1 MAGFRGGFGRGGLPP
16 RDHDGGTAAAT
27 ATAPRRRFLAP
38 TTANTEQATAPAGA
52 HGYGLEDSYGSGG
65 YGRGGYG
72 QDPHAGGSFGSDGY
86 GLEDSYGSG
95 GYGRGGYGQDPHAGG
110 SFGSDGYGLEDS
122 YGSGGYGRGGYGQ
135 DPHAGGSFGSDGYGL
150 EDSYGSGGYG
160 RGGYGQDPH
169 AGGSFGSD
177 GYGHL
182 GAHHGAAPALS
193 ARHAARRTHSA
204 PPPRRGGTW
213 TRTRAHSR
221 KAP

>member
-52 HGYGLEDSYGSGG
+52 RGYGLEDSYGSGG

-72 QDPHAGGSFGSDGY
+72 QD
-86 GLEDSYGSG
+86 
-95 GYGRGGYGQDPHAGG
+95 Q
-110 SFGSDGYGLEDS
+110 
-122 YGSGGYGRGGYGQ
+122 
-135 DPHAGGSFGSDGYGL
+135 
-150 EDSYGSGGYG
+150 
-160 RGGYGQDPH
+160 H